1 VLGWQAASAKLLSVI
16 LGVYIL
22 GAAGQRGRLCLLAE
36 LAMAD
41 IFISY
46 SKQDRVPALKLAAW
60 LETQGWTTWQD
71 RTGVAD
77 DIRDENLKE
86 LRKAR
91 VVIVLWSAASV
102 RSAHILHE
110 AIAARD
116 ANKLVHVKV
125 SGLALQRIPVSL
137 GSRVVLDADDLPS
150 IGRAISS
157 VPKDRPIPLKV
168 RLAEARDF
176 AVEAPST
183 IAPLPD
189 VRAAE
194 KPGPGLLAERAQLR
208 RSDDDRGVLFSSAGP
223 PRDRK
228 RELVVTKRTRE
239 TGREASEHRESL
251 RLARQKRTALLA
263 TGSACLAA
271 LTIAVVFRDGLLDAL
286 SSALNGMTKLLAVL
300 K

>member
-1 VLGWQAASAKLLSVI
+1 
-16 LGVYIL
+16 
-22 GAAGQRGRLCLLAE
+22 
-36 LAMAD
+36 MAD

-46 SKQDRVPALKLAAW
+46 SKQDREHALKLAAG
-60 LETQGWTTWQD
+60 LESQGWTTWHD
-71 RTGVAD
+71 RTVVAD
-77 DIRDENLKE
+77 DIRDENIKE
-86 LRKAR
+86 LHKAR

-102 RSAHILHE
+102 GSAHILHE

-137 GSRVVLDADDLPS
+137 GGRVVLDMDDLPS

-157 VPKDRPIPLKV
+157 VPKGRPVPLKV
-168 RLAEARDF
+168 RLAEVQDI

-183 IAPLPD
+183 IVPLQD

-208 RSDDDRGVLFSSAGP
+208 HSEGDRGVLFSSAGP
-223 PRDRK
+223 PRDQK
-228 RELVVTKRTRE
+228 RELVMTKRTIE

-263 TGSACLAA
+263 TGSACVAA

-286 SSALNGMTKLLAVL
+286 SSALNEMTKLLAVL

>member
-1 VLGWQAASAKLLSVI
+1 
-16 LGVYIL
+16 
-22 GAAGQRGRLCLLAE
+22 
-36 LAMAD
+36 MAD

-60 LETQGWTTWQD
+60 LETQGWTTWHD
-71 RTGVAD
+71 RTVVAD
-77 DIRDENLKE
+77 DIRDDDLKE
-86 LRKAR
+86 LHKAR

-102 RSAHILHE
+102 GSVHILHE

-150 IGRAISS
+150 IGRAISR
-157 VPKDRPIPLKV
+157 VPKDRPVPLKV

-183 IAPLPD
+183 IAPLPN

-223 PRDRK
+223 PRDQK

-263 TGSACLAA
+263 TGTACVAA

>member
-1 VLGWQAASAKLLSVI
+1 M
-16 LGVYIL
+16 YIL
-22 GAAGQRGRLCLLAE
+22 GAAGQRGRLCPLAE

-46 SKQDRVPALKLAAW
+46 SKQDRVRALKLAAG
-60 LETQGWTTWQD
+60 LETQGWTTWHD
-71 RTGVAD
+71 RTVVAD

-86 LRKAR
+86 LHKAR
-91 VVIVLWSAASV
+91 VVIALWSAASV
-102 RSAHILHE
+102 GSAHILHE

-137 GSRVVLDADDLPS
+137 GGRVVLDMDDLPS

-168 RLAEARDF
+168 RLAEVRDF

-183 IAPLPD
+183 IVPLQD
-189 VRAAE
+189 DE
-194 KPGPGLLAERAQLR
+194 KPGPGLQAERAQLR
-208 RSDDDRGVLFSSAGP
+208 HSVGDRGVLFSSAGP

-228 RELVVTKRTRE
+228 RELVVTKRTMER
-239 TGREASEHRESL
+239 GREASEDRESL
-251 RLARQKRTALLA
+251 RVARQKRTALLA
-263 TGSACLAA
+263 TGSACVAA
-271 LTIAVVFRDGLLDAL
+271 LTIAVVFRGGLLDAFL
-286 SSALNGMTKLLAVL
+286 SALNGITKLLAVL

>member
-1 VLGWQAASAKLLSVI
+1 M
-16 LGVYIL
+16 YIL

-46 SKQDRVPALKLAAW
+46 SKQDRVRALKLAAG
-60 LETQGWTTWQD
+60 LETQGWTTCHD
-71 RTGVAD
+71 RTVVAD

-86 LRKAR
+86 LHKAR

-102 RSAHILHE
+102 GSAHILHE

-137 GSRVVLDADDLPS
+137 GGRVVLNMDDLPS

-157 VPKDRPIPLKV
+157 VPKGRPIPLKV
-168 RLAEARDF
+168 RLAEVRDF

-183 IAPLPD
+183 IVLQD
-189 VRAAE
+189 DE

-208 RSDDDRGVLFSSAGP
+208 HSVGDRGVLFSSAGP

-228 RELVVTKRTRE
+228 RELVVTKRTMER
-239 TGREASEHRESL
+239 GREASEDRESL

-263 TGSACLAA
+263 TGSACVAA
-271 LTIAVVFRDGLLDAL
+271 LTIAVVFRGGLLDAL
-286 SSALNGMTKLLAVL
+286 LSALNGITKLLAVL

>member
-1 VLGWQAASAKLLSVI
+1 
-16 LGVYIL
+16 
-22 GAAGQRGRLCLLAE
+22 
-36 LAMAD
+36 MAD

-60 LETQGWTTWQD
+60 LETQGWTTWHD
-71 RTGVAD
+71 RTVVAD

-86 LRKAR
+86 LHKAR

-102 RSAHILHE
+102 GSAHILHE

-125 SGLALQRIPVSL
+125 SGLALHRIPVSL
-137 GSRVVLDADDLPS
+137 GGRVVLDADDLPS

-157 VPKDRPIPLKV
+157 VPKDRPVPLKV

-189 VRAAE
+189 VRAVE
-194 KPGPGLLAERAQLR
+194 KPSPGLLAERAQLR
-208 RSDDDRGVLFSSAGP
+208 RSDVDRGVLFSSAGP
-223 PRDRK
+223 PGDQK

-263 TGSACLAA
+263 TGSACVAA
-271 LTIAVVFRDGLLDAL
+271 LTIAVVFRGGLLDAL
-286 SSALNGMTKLLAVL
+286 LSALNGITKLLAVL

>member
-1 VLGWQAASAKLLSVI
+1 VPLT
-16 LGVYIL
+16 
-22 GAAGQRGRLCLLAE
+22 AAGQRGRPCLLAE

-46 SKQDRVPALKLAAW
+46 SKQDRERALKLAAG
-60 LETQGWTTWQD
+60 LESQGWTTWHD
-71 RTGVAD
+71 RTVVAD
-77 DIRDENLKE
+77 GIRDENLKE
-86 LRKAR
+86 LHKAR

-102 RSAHILHE
+102 GSAHILHE

-137 GSRVVLDADDLPS
+137 GGRVVPDMDDLPS

-157 VPKDRPIPLKV
+157 VPKDRPVPLKV
-168 RLAEARDF
+168 RLAEVQDI

-183 IAPLPD
+183 IVPQQD

-194 KPGPGLLAERAQLR
+194 KPAGFLAERAQLR
-208 RSDDDRGVLFSSAGP
+208 HSDGDRGVLFSSAGP
-223 PRDRK
+223 PRYQK
-228 RELVVTKRTRE
+228 RELVMTKRTIE

-263 TGSACLAA
+263 TGSACVAA
-271 LTIAVVFRDGLLDAL
+271 LTIAVVFRDGLLGTL
-286 SSALNGMTKLLAVL
+286 SSALNEMTKLLAVL
-300 K
+300 N

>member
-1 VLGWQAASAKLLSVI
+1 
-16 LGVYIL
+16 
-22 GAAGQRGRLCLLAE
+22 
-36 LAMAD
+36 MAD

-46 SKQDRVPALKLAAW
+46 SKQDRVRALKLAAG
-60 LETQGWTTWQD
+60 LETQGWTTWHD
-71 RTGVAD
+71 RTVVAD

-86 LRKAR
+86 LHKAR

-102 RSAHILHE
+102 GSAHILHE

-137 GSRVVLDADDLPS
+137 GGRVVLDMDDLPS

-168 RLAEARDF
+168 RLAEVRDF

-183 IAPLPD
+183 IVSLQD
-189 VRAAE
+189 GE
-194 KPGPGLLAERAQLR
+194 KPGSGLLAERAQLR
-208 RSDDDRGVLFSSAGP
+208 HSVGDRGVLFSSAGP

-228 RELVVTKRTRE
+228 RELVVTKRTMER
-239 TGREASEHRESL
+239 GREASEDRESL
-251 RLARQKRTALLA
+251 RVARQKRTALLA
-263 TGSACLAA
+263 TGSACVAA
-271 LTIAVVFRDGLLDAL
+271 LTIAVVFRGGLLDAFL
-286 SSALNGMTKLLAVL
+286 SALNGITKLLAVL